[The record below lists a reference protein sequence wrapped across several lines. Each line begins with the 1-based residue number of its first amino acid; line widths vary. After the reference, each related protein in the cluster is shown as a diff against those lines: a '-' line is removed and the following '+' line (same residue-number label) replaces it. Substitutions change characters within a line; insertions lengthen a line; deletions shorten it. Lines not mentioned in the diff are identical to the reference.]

1 MSIVAIANEA
11 LVSNGELTKEEQTKN
26 EQEDE
31 LTAED
36 LPVELEVFKVIAE
49 HMCNDAAFIT
59 MQYTSILTWQGVV
72 MLEVVDHFQDKMFRA
87 SKPEPEKPEP
97 AHSLMVQ
104 YAPTMGFEGAL
115 SMMTPEQREA
125 VVSWGE
131 EVVAWKNQVEEDT
144 KFVKEHVSTRPLG
157 PDGTPG
163 YEIWRAS
170 EDLKVANPRE
180 ALELESKGRALDLLR
195 NTWMDT
201 KLEGTVNGQL
211 KRVNATLSKVV
222 GCGRCG
228 LFEFEFPYHLADAIT
243 AAIKENGPYGIM
255 LNLPITL
262 ENGQQALLGIL
273 APTWKTRTLE
283 FGFVRACAEVVFY
296 DEAEDETRPRMES
309 FELPQEFTAKTGK
322 FANTSYIKFDVTEQ
336 LTFAQVFVMTV
347 QVFKLAEKFMHIE
360 ISDVDA

>member
-1 MSIVAIANEA
+1 
-11 LVSNGELTKEEQTKN
+11 
-26 EQEDE
+26 
-31 LTAED
+31 
-36 LPVELEVFKVIAE
+36 
-49 HMCNDAAFIT
+49 MCNDAAFIT

-87 SKPEPEKPEP
+87 SKPEPEKPQP
-97 AHSLMVQ
+97 AHSLMLQ

-131 EVVAWKNQVEEDT
+131 EVVAWKNQVEVDT

-163 YEIWRAS
+163 EEIWRAS

-180 ALELESKGRALDLLR
+180 ALELESKGRSLDLLR

-201 KLEGTVNGQL
+201 TLEG
-211 KRVNATLSKVV
+211 
-222 GCGRCG
+222 
-228 LFEFEFPYHLADAIT
+228 
-243 AAIKENGPYGIM
+243 AIKENGPYGIM

-283 FGFVRACAEVVFY
+283 ASFVRACAEVVFY